1 MIISKIRLNLLYLFI
16 AFFIY
21 SCNFI
26 DKKPSSLDDFIP
38 QETSIIIRI
47 DNPNKFKSDILNN
60 SLASNIFNSE
70 HNYNFKKQ
78 IKIIENLSENNPIL
92 ICLSGDK
99 ENNSFTILTR
109 QNKTDLEISNDN
121 IYKKIIDSIYIIS
134 NSENQIE
141 KSVLNKSKLYEKYK
155 NLNSE
160 DASFSIFVRSPFSN
174 NFFESIFGEA
184 FSNINNDLFLKAN
197 LFNDKILI
205 NGMSVIT
212 DSITLSKNI
221 LKNTKPKENK
231 IIYAIPNNFKNFYS
245 IRFNDFQMFR
255 KSLVNIDKDSIN
267 IERKIL
273 DEIVEIGISEIE
285 ENKVVILRSNDIN
298 KTTIEVQKYKTY
310 NNYKGKEILE
320 IPETE
325 EINHLINPLE
335 TGIDLDK
342 LVIIDDYIFA
352 SNSLKSLKTVIENYF
367 LKNTYQYSENYK
379 KSKLFMSKESS
390 FDINSKNGSLIDFSK
405 LIGLKSSKN
414 KFNNVKFQIVNEN
427 EILHINGI
435 IDNYSNESLDKKISK
450 IFIAKIKGKIVMK
463 PHFVT
468 NHITKAKE
476 IVVQDNNNYL
486 YLISNQ
492 GKVIWKKKLT
502 GKILGEIKQVDIY
515 KNGRLQLIFVT
526 DKRLYVLDRNGKEV
540 KPFPKVFRDKITQ
553 PLSVFD
559 YGNNKNY
566 RFLITQNNDLLMYDN
581 KGKIVKGFKYD
592 KSYEIIYSPKH
603 YRIKNKDIIIVKTD
617 KGLKILNRK
626 GKIRIKIKD
635 NISFSNSDV
644 FRLNNYLIG
653 TSKKGNL
660 VQIDMNGSVSTRK
673 LNLSNN
679 HKINSK
685 YNLVLIIDGN
695 KLTNLN
701 KSIDLPFG
709 NYSEPKIFSYNKKKK
724 FSIFDNQSKKIYL
737 FDNKLNLVESFPIY
751 SISNIDLDNID
762 KDQNLEL
769 ILTEDE
775 NSIKLYEIN
784 N

>member
-1 MIISKIRLNLLYLFI
+1 MIISKIRLNPLYLFI

-38 QETSIIIRI
+38 QDASIIIRI

-60 SLASNIFNSE
+60 SLALNIFNNE

-78 IKIIENLSENNPIL
+78 RKIIENLSENNPIL

-134 NSENQIE
+134 NSANQIE

-174 NFFESIFGEA
+174 NFFKSIFGEA
-184 FSNINNDLFLKAN
+184 FSNVNNDLFLKAN

-245 IRFNDFQMFR
+245 IRFDDFQMLR
-255 KSLVNIDKDSIN
+255 KSLVNVDKDSIN

-298 KTTIEVQKYKTY
+298 KTTIEAQKYKTY

-325 EINHLINPLE
+325 EINNLINPLE

-390 FDINSKNGSLIDFSK
+390 FDINSKNGSLINFSK

-414 KFNNVKFQIVNEN
+414 EFNNVKFQIVNEN
-427 EILHINGI
+427 EILHINGV
-435 IDNYSNESLDKKISK
+435 IDNYSNESLDKEISK
-450 IFIAKIKGKIVMK
+450 IFITKIKGKIVMK

-492 GKVIWKKKLT
+492 GKVIWKKKLA

-540 KPFPKVFRDKITQ
+540 KPFPKVFRDKITK

-559 YGNNKNY
+559 YDNNKNY
-566 RFLITQNNDLLMYDN
+566 RFLITQNNDLLMYDS

-592 KSYEIIYSPKH
+592 KSHEIIYSPKH
-603 YRIKNKDIIIVKTD
+603 YRIKNKDIIIVKTE
-617 KGLKILNRK
+617 KGLKILNRR

-635 NISFSNSDV
+635 NINFSNSDV

-685 YNLVLIIDGN
+685 YNLVSIIDGN

-709 NYSEPKIFSYNKKKK
+709 NYSEPKIFSYNKRKK

-737 FDNKLNLVESFPIY
+737 FDDKLNLVESFPIY

>member
-1 MIISKIRLNLLYLFI
+1 MIISKIRLNPLYLFI

-38 QETSIIIRI
+38 QDASIIIRI

-60 SLASNIFNSE
+60 SLALNIFNNE

-78 IKIIENLSENNPIL
+78 RKIIENLSENNPIL

-134 NSENQIE
+134 NSANQIE

-174 NFFESIFGEA
+174 NFFKSIFGEA
-184 FSNINNDLFLKAN
+184 FSNVNNDLFLKAN

-245 IRFNDFQMFR
+245 IRFDDFQMLK

-298 KTTIEVQKYKTY
+298 KTTIEAQKYKTY

-325 EINHLINPLE
+325 EINNLINPLE

-390 FDINSKNGSLIDFSK
+390 FDINSKNGSLINFSK

-414 KFNNVKFQIVNEN
+414 EFNNVKFQIVNEN
-427 EILHINGI
+427 EILHINGV
-435 IDNYSNESLDKKISK
+435 IDNYSNESLDKEISK
-450 IFIAKIKGKIVMK
+450 IFITKIKGKIVMK

-492 GKVIWKKKLT
+492 GKVIWKKKLA

-540 KPFPKVFRDKITQ
+540 KPFPKVFRDKITK

-559 YGNNKNY
+559 YDNNKNY
-566 RFLITQNNDLLMYDN
+566 RFLITQNNDLLMYDS

-592 KSYEIIYSPKH
+592 KSHEIIYSPKH
-603 YRIKNKDIIIVKTD
+603 YRIKNKDIIIVKTE
-617 KGLKILNRK
+617 KGLKILNRR

-635 NISFSNSDV
+635 NINFSNSDV

-685 YNLVLIIDGN
+685 YNLVSIIDGN

-709 NYSEPKIFSYNKKKK
+709 NYSEPKIFSYNKRKK

-737 FDNKLNLVESFPIY
+737 FDDKLNLVESFPIY

>member
-1 MIISKIRLNLLYLFI
+1 VIISKIRLNPLYLFI

-38 QETSIIIRI
+38 QDASIIIRI

-60 SLASNIFNSE
+60 SLALNIFNNE

-78 IKIIENLSENNPIL
+78 RKIIENLSENNPIL

-134 NSENQIE
+134 NSANQIE

-174 NFFESIFGEA
+174 NFFKSIFGEA
-184 FSNINNDLFLKAN
+184 FSNVNNDLFLKAN

-245 IRFNDFQMFR
+245 IRFDDFQMLK

-298 KTTIEVQKYKTY
+298 KTTIEAQKYKTY

-325 EINHLINPLE
+325 EINNLINPLE

-390 FDINSKNGSLIDFSK
+390 FDINSKNGSLINFSK

-414 KFNNVKFQIVNEN
+414 EFNNVKFQIVNEN
-427 EILHINGI
+427 EILHINGV
-435 IDNYSNESLDKKISK
+435 IDNYSNESLDKEISK
-450 IFIAKIKGKIVMK
+450 IFITKIKGKIVMK

-492 GKVIWKKKLT
+492 GKVIWKKKLA

-540 KPFPKVFRDKITQ
+540 KPFPKVFRDKITK

-559 YGNNKNY
+559 YDNNKNY
-566 RFLITQNNDLLMYDN
+566 RFLITQNNDLLMYDS

-592 KSYEIIYSPKH
+592 KSHEIIYSPKH
-603 YRIKNKDIIIVKTD
+603 YRIKNKDIIIVKTE
-617 KGLKILNRK
+617 KGLKILNRR

-635 NISFSNSDV
+635 NINFSNSDV

-685 YNLVLIIDGN
+685 YNLVSIIDGN

-709 NYSEPKIFSYNKKKK
+709 NYSEPKIFSYNKRKK

-737 FDNKLNLVESFPIY
+737 FDDKLNLVESFPIY

>member
-1 MIISKIRLNLLYLFI
+1 MRLNPLYLLI
-16 AFFIY
+16 VFFIY

-26 DKKPSSLDDFIP
+26 DKNSSSLNNFIP
-38 QETSIIIRI
+38 KDASIIIRI
-47 DNPNKFKSDILNN
+47 HNPNKFKSDVLNN
-60 SLASNIFNSE
+60 SLALNVFNNE
-70 HNYNFKKQ
+70 DNYNFKKQ
-78 IKIIENLSENNPIL
+78 IKIIESLSENNPIL

-99 ENNSFTILTR
+99 KNNSFTIITR
-109 QNKTDLEISNDN
+109 QNKTDLEISNDT

-134 NSENQIE
+134 NSADKIE
-141 KSVLNKSKLYEKYK
+141 KSALNKSKLYEKYK
-155 NLNSE
+155 NLSSE
-160 DASFSIFVRSPFSN
+160 DASFSVFAQSPFSN
-174 NFFESIFGEA
+174 NFFESIFGVD

-205 NGMSVIT
+205 NGISVIN
-212 DSITLSKNI
+212 DSVALSKNI

-231 IIYAIPNNFKNFYS
+231 IISAIPDNFKNFYS
-245 IRFNDFQMFR
+245 MRFDDFQMLNR
-255 KSLVNIDKDSIN
+255 GHINIDKDSIN
-267 IERKIL
+267 IEEKIF
-273 DEIVEIGISEIE
+273 DEIVEIAVSEIE
-285 ENKVVILRSNDIN
+285 GNKVVILRSNDIK
-298 KTTIEVQKYKTY
+298 KTHIKTQKYKSY

-325 EINHLINPLE
+325 KMNSLTNPLLNK
-335 TGIDLDK
+335 INSDK
-342 LVIIDDYIFA
+342 LVIIDNFLFI
-352 SNSLKSLKTVIENYF
+352 SSSLKSLKTVIENYL

-379 KSKLFMSKESS
+379 KSKSLMSKESS
-390 FDINSKNGSLIDFSK
+390 FDINSKNGSLINFSK
-405 LIGLKSSKN
+405 LIGIKPVKN
-414 KFNNVKFQIVNEN
+414 KFNNVKFQIINEN

-435 IDNYSNESLDKKISK
+435 IDSYNNESINKKISK
-450 IFIAKIKGKIVMK
+450 IFSTKIKGKIVMN

-492 GKVIWKKKLT
+492 GKVIWKKKLA
-502 GKILGEIKQVDIY
+502 GKILGKIKQVDIY

-559 YGNNKNY
+559 YDNNKNY
-566 RFLITQNNDLLMYDN
+566 RFLVTQNNELLMYDS
-581 KGKIVKGFKYD
+581 KGKIVKGFKYE
-592 KSYEIIYSPKH
+592 KSRDIIYPPKH
-603 YRIKNKDIIIVKTD
+603 YRIKNKDIIAVKTE
-617 KGLKILNRK
+617 KGLKVLNRR

-635 NISFSNSDV
+635 NIKFSNNDV
-644 FRLNNYLIG
+644 FRLNNYLIC
-653 TSKKGNL
+653 TSEKGNL

-685 YNLVLIIDGN
+685 YNLVSIIDGN

-709 NYSEPKIFSYNKKKK
+709 NYSDPLIFSYNKRKK

-737 FDNKLNLVESFPIY
+737 FDDKLNLVESFPLY

-769 ILTEDE
+769 ILAEDE
-775 NSIKLYEIN
+775 SSIRLYEIN

>member
-1 MIISKIRLNLLYLFI
+1 MIISKIRLNPLYLFI

-60 SLASNIFNSE
+60 SLALNIFNNE

-134 NSENQIE
+134 NSANQIE

-184 FSNINNDLFLKAN
+184 FSNVNNDLFLKAN

-492 GKVIWKKKLT
+492 GKVIWKKKLA

-540 KPFPKVFRDKITQ
+540 KPFPKVFRDKITK

-559 YGNNKNY
+559 YDNNKNY
-566 RFLITQNNDLLMYDN
+566 RFLITQNNDLLMYDS

-603 YRIKNKDIIIVKTD
+603 YRIKNKDIIIVKTE
-617 KGLKILNRK
+617 KGLKILNRR

-635 NISFSNSDV
+635 NINFSNSDV

-685 YNLVLIIDGN
+685 YNLVSIIDGN

-709 NYSEPKIFSYNKKKK
+709 NYSKPKIFSYNKRKK

-737 FDNKLNLVESFPIY
+737 FDDKLNLVESFPIY

>member
-1 MIISKIRLNLLYLFI
+1 MRLNPLYLLI
-16 AFFIY
+16 VFFIH

-26 DKKPSSLDDFIP
+26 DKNPSTPDNFIP
-38 QETSIIIRI
+38 KDASIIIRI
-47 DNPNKFKSDILNN
+47 HNPNKFKSDVLNN
-60 SLASNIFNSE
+60 SLALNVFNNE
-70 HNYNFKKQ
+70 DNYNFKKQ
-78 IKIIENLSENNPIL
+78 IKIIESLSENNPIL

-99 ENNSFTILTR
+99 KNNSFTIITR
-109 QNKTDLEISNDN
+109 QNKTDLEISNDT

-134 NSENQIE
+134 NSADKIE
-141 KSVLNKSKLYEKYK
+141 KSALNKSKLYEKYK

-160 DASFSIFVRSPFSN
+160 DASFSVFAEGSFSN
-174 NFFESIFGEA
+174 NFFKSIFGED

-205 NGMSVIT
+205 NGISVIN
-212 DSITLSKNI
+212 DSATLSKNI
-221 LKNTKPKENK
+221 LKNSKPKENK
-231 IIYAIPNNFKNFYS
+231 IISAIPDNFENFYS
-245 IRFNDFQMFR
+245 MRFDDFQMFN
-255 KSLVNIDKDSIN
+255 SSHINIDKDSIN
-267 IERKIL
+267 NKEKIF
-273 DEIVEIGISEIE
+273 DEIVEIAVSEIE
-285 ENKVVILRSNDIN
+285 ENKVVILRSNNIK
-298 KTTIEVQKYKTY
+298 KTHLKTQKYKSY

-325 EINHLINPLE
+325 KMNSLTNPLLNEINS
-335 TGIDLDK
+335 DK
-342 LVIIDDYIFA
+342 LVIIDNFLFI
-352 SNSLKSLKTVIENYF
+352 SSSLKSLKTVIENYL

-379 KSKLFMSKESS
+379 KSKSLMSKESS
-390 FDINSKNGSLIDFSK
+390 FDINSKNGSLINFSK
-405 LIGLKSSKN
+405 LIGIKPVKN
-414 KFNNVKFQIVNEN
+414 KFNNVKFQIINEN

-435 IDNYSNESLDKKISK
+435 IDSYNNESINKKISK
-450 IFIAKIKGKIVMK
+450 IFSTKIKGKIVMN

-476 IVVQDNNNYL
+476 IVVQDNNDYL

-492 GKVIWKKKLT
+492 GKVLWKKKIV
-502 GKILGEIKQVDIY
+502 GKILGQIKQVDIY

-526 DKRLYVLDRNGKEV
+526 QKRLYVLDRNGKEV

-559 YGNNKNY
+559 YDNNKNY
-566 RFLITQNNDLLMYDN
+566 RFLVTQNNELLMYDS
-581 KGKIVKGFKYD
+581 KGKIVKGFKYE
-592 KSYEIIYSPKH
+592 KSSDIIYSPKH
-603 YRIKNKDIIIVKTD
+603 YRIKNKDIIVVKTG
-617 KGLKILNRK
+617 KGLKILNRR

-635 NISFSNSDV
+635 NIKFSNTDV
-644 FRLNNYLIG
+644 FRLNNYLIC
-653 TSKKGNL
+653 TSEKGNL

-685 YNLVLIIDGN
+685 YNLVSIIDGN

-709 NYSEPKIFSYNKKKK
+709 NYSDPLIFSYNKRKK

-737 FDNKLNLVESFPIY
+737 FDDKLNLFESFPLY
-751 SISNIDLDNID
+751 SISNIDLNNID

-769 ILTEDE
+769 ILAEDE
-775 NSIKLYEIN
+775 SSIRLYEIN

>member
-1 MIISKIRLNLLYLFI
+1 MRLNPLYLLI
-16 AFFIY
+16 VFFIY

-26 DKKPSSLDDFIP
+26 DKNSSSLNNFIP
-38 QETSIIIRI
+38 KDASIIIRI
-47 DNPNKFKSDILNN
+47 HNPNKFKSDVLNN
-60 SLASNIFNSE
+60 SLALNVFNNE
-70 HNYNFKKQ
+70 DNYNFKKQ
-78 IKIIENLSENNPIL
+78 IKIIESLSENNPIL

-99 ENNSFTILTR
+99 KNNSFTIITR
-109 QNKTDLEISNDN
+109 QNKTDLEISNDT

-134 NSENQIE
+134 NSADKIE
-141 KSVLNKSKLYEKYK
+141 KSALNKSKLYEKYK
-155 NLNSE
+155 NLSSE
-160 DASFSIFVRSPFSN
+160 DASFSVFAQSPFSN
-174 NFFESIFGEA
+174 NFFESIFGED
-184 FSNINNDLFLKAN
+184 FSTINNDLFLKAN

-205 NGMSVIT
+205 NGISVIN
-212 DSITLSKNI
+212 DSVTLSKNI

-231 IIYAIPNNFKNFYS
+231 IISAIPDNFKNFYS
-245 IRFNDFQMFR
+245 MRFDDFQLLNR
-255 KSLVNIDKDSIN
+255 GHINIDKDSIN
-267 IERKIL
+267 IEEKIF
-273 DEIVEIGISEIE
+273 DEIVEIAVSEIE
-285 ENKVVILRSNDIN
+285 GNKVVILRSNDIK
-298 KTTIEVQKYKTY
+298 KTHIKTQKYKSY

-325 EINHLINPLE
+325 KMNSLTNPLLNEINS
-335 TGIDLDK
+335 DK
-342 LVIIDDYIFA
+342 LVIIDSFLFI
-352 SNSLKSLKTVIENYF
+352 SSSLKSLKTVIENYL

-379 KSKLFMSKESS
+379 KSKSLMSKESS
-390 FDINSKNGSLIDFSK
+390 FDINSKNGSLINFSK
-405 LIGLKSSKN
+405 LIGIKPVKN
-414 KFNNVKFQIVNEN
+414 KFNNVKFQIINEN

-435 IDNYSNESLDKKISK
+435 IDSYNNESINKKISK
-450 IFIAKIKGKIVMK
+450 IFSTKIKGKIVMN

-468 NHITKAKE
+468 NHITRAKE

-492 GKVIWKKKLT
+492 GKVIWKKKLA
-502 GKILGEIKQVDIY
+502 GKILGKIKQVDIY
-515 KNGRLQLIFVT
+515 KNGRLQLVFVT

-559 YGNNKNY
+559 YDNNKNY
-566 RFLITQNNDLLMYDN
+566 RFLVTQNNELLMYDS
-581 KGKIVKGFKYD
+581 KGKIVKGFKYE
-592 KSYEIIYSPKH
+592 KSRDIIYPPKH
-603 YRIKNKDIIIVKTD
+603 YRIKNKDIITVKTD
-617 KGLKILNRK
+617 KGLKILNRR

-635 NISFSNSDV
+635 NIKFSNSDV
-644 FRLNNYLIG
+644 FRLNNYLIC
-653 TSKKGNL
+653 TSEKGNL

-685 YNLVLIIDGN
+685 YNLVSIIDGN

-709 NYSEPKIFSYNKKKK
+709 NYSDPLIFSYNKRKK

-737 FDNKLNLVESFPIY
+737 FDDKLNLVESFPLY

-769 ILTEDE
+769 ILAEDE
-775 NSIKLYEIN
+775 SSIRLYEIN

>member
-1 MIISKIRLNLLYLFI
+1 MRLNPLYLLI
-16 AFFIY
+16 VFFIY

-26 DKKPSSLDDFIP
+26 DKNSSSLNNFIP
-38 QETSIIIRI
+38 KDASIIIRI
-47 DNPNKFKSDILNN
+47 HNPNKFKSDVLNN
-60 SLASNIFNSE
+60 SLALNVFNNE
-70 HNYNFKKQ
+70 DNYNFKKQ
-78 IKIIENLSENNPIL
+78 IKIIESLSENNPIL

-99 ENNSFTILTR
+99 KNNSFTIITR
-109 QNKTDLEISNDN
+109 QNKTDLEISNDT

-134 NSENQIE
+134 NSADKIE
-141 KSVLNKSKLYEKYK
+141 KSALNKSRLYEKYK

-160 DASFSIFVRSPFSN
+160 DASFSVFAQSPFSN
-174 NFFESIFGEA
+174 NFFESIFGED
-184 FSNINNDLFLKAN
+184 FSTINNDLFLKAN

-205 NGMSVIT
+205 NGISVIN
-212 DSITLSKNI
+212 DSVTLSKNI
-221 LKNTKPKENK
+221 LKNTKSKENK
-231 IIYAIPNNFKNFYS
+231 IISAIPDNFKNFYS
-245 IRFNDFQMFR
+245 MRFDDFQMLNR
-255 KSLVNIDKDSIN
+255 GYININKDSIN
-267 IERKIL
+267 VKGKIF
-273 DEIVEIGISEIE
+273 DEIVEIAVSEIE
-285 ENKVVILRSNDIN
+285 ENKVVILRSNDIK
-298 KTTIEVQKYKTY
+298 KTHLKTQKYKSY

-325 EINHLINPLE
+325 KINSLTNPLLSEINP
-335 TGIDLDK
+335 DK
-342 LVIIDDYIFA
+342 LVIIDNFLFI
-352 SNSLKSLKTVIENYF
+352 SNSLKSLKTVIENYL

-379 KSKLFMSKESS
+379 KSKSLMSKESS
-390 FDINSKNGSLIDFSK
+390 FDINSKNGSLINFSK
-405 LIGLKSSKN
+405 LIGIKPVKN

-427 EILHINGI
+427 EILHINGV
-435 IDNYSNESLDKKISK
+435 IDNYNNESLNKKINK
-450 IFIAKIKGKIVMK
+450 IFSTKIKGKIVMN

-476 IVVQDNNNYL
+476 IVVQDNNNHL

-492 GKVIWKKKLT
+492 GKVIWKKKLA
-502 GKILGEIKQVDIY
+502 GKILGKIKQVDIY

-553 PLSVFD
+553 PLSVFNYD
-559 YGNNKNY
+559 NNKNY
-566 RFLITQNNDLLMYDN
+566 RFLVTQNNELLMYDS
-581 KGKIVKGFKYD
+581 KGKIVKGFKYE
-592 KSYEIIYSPKH
+592 KSSDIIYSPKH
-603 YRIKNKDIIIVKTD
+603 YRIKNKDIITVKTE
-617 KGLKILNRK
+617 KGLKILNRR

-635 NISFSNSDV
+635 NIKFSNTDV
-644 FRLNNYLIG
+644 FRLNNYLIC
-653 TSKKGNL
+653 TSEKGNL

-685 YNLVLIIDGN
+685 YNLVSIIDGN

-709 NYSEPKIFSYNKKKK
+709 NYSDPLIFSYNKRKK

-737 FDNKLNLVESFPIY
+737 FDDKLNLVESFPLY

-769 ILTEDE
+769 ILAEDE
-775 NSIKLYEIN
+775 SSIRLYEIHN
-784 N
+784 

>member
-1 MIISKIRLNLLYLFI
+1 MRLNPLYLLI
-16 AFFIY
+16 VFFIY

-26 DKKPSSLDDFIP
+26 DKTSSSLNNFIP
-38 QETSIIIRI
+38 KDASIIIRI
-47 DNPNKFKSDILNN
+47 HNPNKFKSDVLNN
-60 SLASNIFNSE
+60 SLALNVFNNE
-70 HNYNFKKQ
+70 DNYNFKKQ
-78 IKIIENLSENNPIL
+78 IKIIESLSENNPIL

-99 ENNSFTILTR
+99 KNNSFTIITR
-109 QNKTDLEISNDN
+109 QNKTDLEISNDT

-134 NSENQIE
+134 NSADKIE
-141 KSVLNKSKLYEKYK
+141 KSALNKSKLYEKYK
-155 NLNSE
+155 NLSSE
-160 DASFSIFVRSPFSN
+160 DASFSVFAQSPFSN
-174 NFFESIFGEA
+174 NFFESIFGED

-205 NGMSVIT
+205 NGISVIN
-212 DSITLSKNI
+212 DSVTLSKNI

-231 IIYAIPNNFKNFYS
+231 IISAIPDNFKNFYS
-245 IRFNDFQMFR
+245 MRFDDFQLLNR
-255 KSLVNIDKDSIN
+255 GHINIDKDSIN
-267 IERKIL
+267 IEEKIF
-273 DEIVEIGISEIE
+273 DEIVEIAVSEIE
-285 ENKVVILRSNDIN
+285 GNKVVILRSNDIK
-298 KTTIEVQKYKTY
+298 KTHIKTQKYKSY

-325 EINHLINPLE
+325 KMNSLTNPLLNE
-335 TGIDLDK
+335 VNSDK
-342 LVIIDDYIFA
+342 LVIIDSFLFI
-352 SNSLKSLKTVIENYF
+352 SSSLKSLKTVIENYL

-379 KSKLFMSKESS
+379 KSKSLMSKESS
-390 FDINSKNGSLIDFSK
+390 FDINSKNGSLINFSK
-405 LIGLKSSKN
+405 LIGIKPVKN
-414 KFNNVKFQIVNEN
+414 KFNNVKFQIINEN

-435 IDNYSNESLDKKISK
+435 IDSYNNESINKKISK
-450 IFIAKIKGKIVMK
+450 IFSTKIKGKIVMN

-476 IVVQDNNNYL
+476 IVVQDSNNYL

-492 GKVIWKKKLT
+492 GKVIWKKKLA
-502 GKILGEIKQVDIY
+502 GKILGKIKQVDIY

-526 DKRLYVLDRNGKEV
+526 EKRLYVLDRNGKEV

-559 YGNNKNY
+559 YDNNKNY
-566 RFLITQNNDLLMYDN
+566 RFLVTQNNELLMYDS
-581 KGKIVKGFKYD
+581 KGKIVKGFKYE
-592 KSYEIIYSPKH
+592 KSRDIIYPPKH
-603 YRIKNKDIIIVKTD
+603 YRIKNKDIITVKTD
-617 KGLKILNRK
+617 KGLKILNRR

-635 NISFSNSDV
+635 NIKFSNSDV
-644 FRLNNYLIG
+644 FRLNNYLIC
-653 TSKKGNL
+653 TSEKGNL
-660 VQIDMNGSVSTRK
+660 VQIDMNGSVSIRK

-685 YNLVLIIDGN
+685 YNLVSIIDGN

-709 NYSEPKIFSYNKKKK
+709 NYSDPLIFSYNKRKK

-737 FDNKLNLVESFPIY
+737 FDDKLNLVESFPLY

-769 ILTEDE
+769 ILAEDE
-775 NSIKLYEIN
+775 SSIRLYEIN

>member
-1 MIISKIRLNLLYLFI
+1 MRLNPLYLLI
-16 AFFIY
+16 VFFIY

-26 DKKPSSLDDFIP
+26 DKNSSSLNNFIP
-38 QETSIIIRI
+38 KDASIIIRI
-47 DNPNKFKSDILNN
+47 HNPNKFKSDVLNN
-60 SLASNIFNSE
+60 SLALNVFNNE
-70 HNYNFKKQ
+70 DNYNFKKQ
-78 IKIIENLSENNPIL
+78 IKIIESLSENNPIL

-99 ENNSFTILTR
+99 KNNSFTIITR
-109 QNKTDLEISNDN
+109 QNKTDLEISNDT

-134 NSENQIE
+134 NSADKIE
-141 KSVLNKSKLYEKYK
+141 KSALNKSKLYEKYK
-155 NLNSE
+155 NLSSE
-160 DASFSIFVRSPFSN
+160 DASFSVFAQSPFSN
-174 NFFESIFGEA
+174 NFFESIFGED

-205 NGMSVIT
+205 NGISVIN
-212 DSITLSKNI
+212 DSVTLSKNI

-231 IIYAIPNNFKNFYS
+231 IISAIPDNFKNFYS
-245 IRFNDFQMFR
+245 MRFDDFQMLNR
-255 KSLVNIDKDSIN
+255 GHINIDKDSIN
-267 IERKIL
+267 IEEKIF
-273 DEIVEIGISEIE
+273 DEIVEIAVSEIE
-285 ENKVVILRSNDIN
+285 GNKVVILRSNDIK
-298 KTTIEVQKYKTY
+298 KTHIKTQKYKSY

-325 EINHLINPLE
+325 KMNSLTNPLLNK
-335 TGIDLDK
+335 INSDK
-342 LVIIDDYIFA
+342 LVIIDNFLFI
-352 SNSLKSLKTVIENYF
+352 SSSLKSLKTVIENYL

-379 KSKLFMSKESS
+379 KSKSLMSKESS
-390 FDINSKNGSLIDFSK
+390 FDINSKNGSLINFSK
-405 LIGLKSSKN
+405 LIGIKPVKN
-414 KFNNVKFQIVNEN
+414 KFNNVKFQIINEN

-435 IDNYSNESLDKKISK
+435 IDSYNNESINKKISK
-450 IFIAKIKGKIVMK
+450 IFSTKIKGKIVMN

-492 GKVIWKKKLT
+492 GKVIWKKKLA
-502 GKILGEIKQVDIY
+502 GKILGKIKQVDIY

-559 YGNNKNY
+559 YDNNKNY
-566 RFLITQNNDLLMYDN
+566 RFLVTQNNELLMYDS
-581 KGKIVKGFKYD
+581 KGKIVKGFKYE
-592 KSYEIIYSPKH
+592 KSRDIIYPPKH
-603 YRIKNKDIIIVKTD
+603 YRIKNKDIIAVKTE
-617 KGLKILNRK
+617 KGLKVLNRR

-635 NISFSNSDV
+635 NIKFSNNDV
-644 FRLNNYLIG
+644 FRLNNYLIC
-653 TSKKGNL
+653 TSEKGNL

-685 YNLVLIIDGN
+685 YNLVSIIDGN

-709 NYSEPKIFSYNKKKK
+709 NYSDPLIFSYNKRKK

-737 FDNKLNLVESFPIY
+737 FDDKLNLVESFPLY

-769 ILTEDE
+769 ILAEDE
-775 NSIKLYEIN
+775 SSIRLYEIHN
-784 N
+784 

>member
-1 MIISKIRLNLLYLFI
+1 MRLNPLYLLI
-16 AFFIY
+16 VFFIY

-26 DKKPSSLDDFIP
+26 DKNSSSLNNFIP
-38 QETSIIIRI
+38 KDASIIIRI
-47 DNPNKFKSDILNN
+47 HNPNKFKSDVLNN
-60 SLASNIFNSE
+60 SLALNVFNNE
-70 HNYNFKKQ
+70 DNYNFKKQ
-78 IKIIENLSENNPIL
+78 IKIIESLSENNPIL

-99 ENNSFTILTR
+99 KNNSFTIITR
-109 QNKTDLEISNDN
+109 QNKTDLEISNDT

-134 NSENQIE
+134 NSADKIE
-141 KSVLNKSKLYEKYK
+141 KSALNKSRLYEKYK

-174 NFFESIFGEA
+174 NFFKSIFGEA
-184 FSNINNDLFLKAN
+184 FSNVNNDLFLKAN

-212 DSITLSKNI
+212 DSTTLSKNI

-245 IRFNDFQMFR
+245 IRFDDFQMLK

-298 KTTIEVQKYKTY
+298 KTTIEAQKYKTY

-325 EINHLINPLE
+325 EINNLINPLE

-390 FDINSKNGSLIDFSK
+390 FDINSKNGSLINFSK

-414 KFNNVKFQIVNEN
+414 EFNNVKFQIVNEN
-427 EILHINGI
+427 EILHINGV
-435 IDNYSNESLDKKISK
+435 IDNYSNESLDKEISK
-450 IFIAKIKGKIVMK
+450 IFITKIKGKIVMK

-492 GKVIWKKKLT
+492 GKVIWKKKLA

-540 KPFPKVFRDKITQ
+540 KPFPKVFRDKITK

-559 YGNNKNY
+559 YDNNKNY
-566 RFLITQNNDLLMYDN
+566 RFLITQNNDLLMYDS

-592 KSYEIIYSPKH
+592 KSHEIIYSPKH
-603 YRIKNKDIIIVKTD
+603 YRIKNKDIIIVKTE
-617 KGLKILNRK
+617 KGLKILNRR

-635 NISFSNSDV
+635 NINFSNSDV

-685 YNLVLIIDGN
+685 YNLVSIIDGN
-695 KLTNLN
+695 KLTTLN

-709 NYSEPKIFSYNKKKK
+709 NYSEPKIFSYNKRKK

-737 FDNKLNLVESFPIY
+737 FDDKLNLVESFPIY

>member
-1 MIISKIRLNLLYLFI
+1 MRLNPLYLLI
-16 AFFIY
+16 VFFIY

-26 DKKPSSLDDFIP
+26 DKNSSSLNNFIP
-38 QETSIIIRI
+38 KDASIIIRI
-47 DNPNKFKSDILNN
+47 HNPNKFKSDVLNN
-60 SLASNIFNSE
+60 SLALNVFNNE
-70 HNYNFKKQ
+70 DNYNFKKQ
-78 IKIIENLSENNPIL
+78 IKIIESLSENNPIL

-99 ENNSFTILTR
+99 KNNSFTIITR
-109 QNKTDLEISNDN
+109 QNKTDLEISNDT

-134 NSENQIE
+134 NSADKIE
-141 KSVLNKSKLYEKYK
+141 KSALNKSKLYEKYK
-155 NLNSE
+155 NLSSE
-160 DASFSIFVRSPFSN
+160 DASFSVFAQSPFSN
-174 NFFESIFGEA
+174 NFFESIFGVD

-205 NGMSVIT
+205 NGISVIN
-212 DSITLSKNI
+212 DSVALSKNI

-231 IIYAIPNNFKNFYS
+231 IISAIPDNFKNFYS
-245 IRFNDFQMFR
+245 MRFDDFQMLNR
-255 KSLVNIDKDSIN
+255 GHINIDKDSIN
-267 IERKIL
+267 IEEKIF
-273 DEIVEIGISEIE
+273 DEIVEIAVSEIE
-285 ENKVVILRSNDIN
+285 GNKVVILRSNDIK
-298 KTTIEVQKYKTY
+298 KTHIKTQKYKSY

-325 EINHLINPLE
+325 KMNSLTNPLLNK
-335 TGIDLDK
+335 INSDK
-342 LVIIDDYIFA
+342 LVIIDNFLFI
-352 SNSLKSLKTVIENYF
+352 SSSLKSLKTVIENYL

-379 KSKLFMSKESS
+379 KSKSLMSKESS
-390 FDINSKNGSLIDFSK
+390 FDINSKNGSLINFSK
-405 LIGLKSSKN
+405 LIGIKPVKN
-414 KFNNVKFQIVNEN
+414 KFNNVKFQIINEN

-435 IDNYSNESLDKKISK
+435 IDSYNNESINKKISK
-450 IFIAKIKGKIVMK
+450 IFSTKIKGKIVMN

-492 GKVIWKKKLT
+492 GKVIWKKKLA
-502 GKILGEIKQVDIY
+502 GKILGKIKQVDIY

-559 YGNNKNY
+559 YDNNKNY
-566 RFLITQNNDLLMYDN
+566 RFLVTQNNELLMYDS
-581 KGKIVKGFKYD
+581 KGKIVKGFKYE
-592 KSYEIIYSPKH
+592 KSRDIIYPPKH
-603 YRIKNKDIIIVKTD
+603 YRIKNKDIIAVKTE
-617 KGLKILNRK
+617 KVLKVLNRR

-635 NISFSNSDV
+635 NIKFSNNDV
-644 FRLNNYLIG
+644 FRLNNYLIC
-653 TSKKGNL
+653 TSEKGNL

-685 YNLVLIIDGN
+685 YNLVSIIDGN

-709 NYSEPKIFSYNKKKK
+709 NYSDPLIFSYNKRKK

-737 FDNKLNLVESFPIY
+737 FDDKLNLVESFPLY

-769 ILTEDE
+769 ILAEDE
-775 NSIKLYEIN
+775 SSIRLYEIN

>member
-1 MIISKIRLNLLYLFI
+1 MRLNPLYLLI
-16 AFFIY
+16 VFFIY

-26 DKKPSSLDDFIP
+26 DKNPSSLDSFIP
-38 QETSIIIRI
+38 KDASIIIRI
-47 DNPNKFKSDILNN
+47 HNPNKFKSDVLNN
-60 SLASNIFNSE
+60 SLALNVFNNE
-70 HNYNFKKQ
+70 DNYNFKKQ
-78 IKIIENLSENNPIL
+78 IKIIESLSENNPIL

-99 ENNSFTILTR
+99 KNNSFTIITR
-109 QNKTDLEISNDN
+109 QNKTDLEISNDT

-134 NSENQIE
+134 NSADKIE
-141 KSVLNKSKLYEKYK
+141 KSALNKSKLYEKYK
-155 NLNSE
+155 NLSSE
-160 DASFSIFVRSPFSN
+160 DASFSVFAEGSFSN
-174 NFFESIFGEA
+174 NFFKSIFGED

-205 NGMSVIT
+205 NGISVIN
-212 DSITLSKNI
+212 DSATLSKNI
-221 LKNTKPKENK
+221 LKNSKPKENK
-231 IIYAIPNNFKNFYS
+231 IISAIPDNFENFYS
-245 IRFNDFQMFR
+245 MRFDDFQMFN
-255 KSLVNIDKDSIN
+255 SSHINIDKDSIN
-267 IERKIL
+267 NKEKIF
-273 DEIVEIGISEIE
+273 DEIVEIAVSEIE
-285 ENKVVILRSNDIN
+285 ENKVVILRSNDIK
-298 KTTIEVQKYKTY
+298 KTHLKTQKYNSY

-325 EINHLINPLE
+325 KINSLTNPLLSE
-335 TGIDLDK
+335 IDLNK
-342 LVIIDDYIFA
+342 LVIIDNFLFI
-352 SNSLKSLKTVIENYF
+352 SNSLKSLKIVIENYL

-379 KSKLFMSKESS
+379 KSKSLMSKESS
-390 FDINSKNGSLIDFSK
+390 YEINSKNGSLINFPK
-405 LIGLKSSKN
+405 LIGVKSPKN

-427 EILHINGI
+427 EILHINGV
-435 IDNYSNESLDKKISK
+435 IDNYNNKSVYKKISE
-450 IFIAKIKGKIVMK
+450 IFTTKIKGKIVMN

-476 IVVQDNNNYL
+476 IVVQDNNDYL

-492 GKVIWKKKLT
+492 GKVLWKKKIV
-502 GKILGEIKQVDIY
+502 GKILGQIKQVDIY

-526 DKRLYVLDRNGKEV
+526 QKRLYMLDRNGKEV

-559 YGNNKNY
+559 YDNNKNY
-566 RFLITQNNDLLMYDN
+566 RFLVTQNNELLMYDS
-581 KGKIVKGFKYD
+581 KGKIVKGFKYE
-592 KSYEIIYSPKH
+592 KSSDIIYSPKH
-603 YRIKNKDIIIVKTD
+603 YRIKNKDIIVVKTG
-617 KGLKILNRK
+617 KGLKILNRR

-635 NISFSNSDV
+635 NIKFSNTDV
-644 FRLNNYLIG
+644 FRLNNYLIC
-653 TSKKGNL
+653 TSEKGNL

-685 YNLVLIIDGN
+685 YNLVSIMDGN

-709 NYSEPKIFSYNKKKK
+709 NYSDPLIFSYNKRKK

-737 FDNKLNLVESFPIY
+737 FDDKLNLFESFPLY

-775 NSIKLYEIN
+775 SSIRLYEIN

>member
-1 MIISKIRLNLLYLFI
+1 MRLNPLYLLI
-16 AFFIY
+16 VFFIY

-26 DKKPSSLDDFIP
+26 DKNSSSLNNFIP
-38 QETSIIIRI
+38 KDASIIIRI
-47 DNPNKFKSDILNN
+47 HNPNKFKSDVLNN
-60 SLASNIFNSE
+60 SLALNVFNNE
-70 HNYNFKKQ
+70 DNYNFKKQ
-78 IKIIENLSENNPIL
+78 IKIIESLSENNPIL

-99 ENNSFTILTR
+99 KNNSFTIITR
-109 QNKTDLEISNDN
+109 QNKTDLEISNDT

-134 NSENQIE
+134 NSADKIE
-141 KSVLNKSKLYEKYK
+141 KSALNKSKLYEKYK
-155 NLNSE
+155 NLSSE
-160 DASFSIFVRSPFSN
+160 DASFSVFAQSPFSN
-174 NFFESIFGEA
+174 NFFESIFGED

-205 NGMSVIT
+205 NGISVIN
-212 DSITLSKNI
+212 DSATLSKNI

-231 IIYAIPNNFKNFYS
+231 IISAIPDNFKNFYS
-245 IRFNDFQMFR
+245 MRFDDFQMLNR
-255 KSLVNIDKDSIN
+255 GHINIDKDSIN
-267 IERKIL
+267 IEEKIF
-273 DEIVEIGISEIE
+273 DEIVEIAVSEIE
-285 ENKVVILRSNDIN
+285 GNKVVILRSNDIK
-298 KTTIEVQKYKTY
+298 KTHIKTQKYKSY

-325 EINHLINPLE
+325 KMNSLTNPLLNK
-335 TGIDLDK
+335 INSDK
-342 LVIIDDYIFA
+342 LVIIDNFLFI
-352 SNSLKSLKTVIENYF
+352 SSSLKSLKTVIENYL

-379 KSKLFMSKESS
+379 KSKSLMSKESS
-390 FDINSKNGSLIDFSK
+390 FDINSKNGSLINFSK
-405 LIGLKSSKN
+405 LIGIKPVKN
-414 KFNNVKFQIVNEN
+414 KFNNVKFQIINEN

-435 IDNYSNESLDKKISK
+435 IDSYNNESINKKISK
-450 IFIAKIKGKIVMK
+450 IFSTKIKGKIVMN

-492 GKVIWKKKLT
+492 GKVIWKKKLA
-502 GKILGEIKQVDIY
+502 GKILGKIKQVDIY

-559 YGNNKNY
+559 YDNNKNY
-566 RFLITQNNDLLMYDN
+566 RFLVTQNNELLMYDS
-581 KGKIVKGFKYD
+581 KGKIVKGFKYE
-592 KSYEIIYSPKH
+592 KSSDIIYPPKH
-603 YRIKNKDIIIVKTD
+603 YRIKNKDIIAVKTE
-617 KGLKILNRK
+617 KGLKVLNRR

-635 NISFSNSDV
+635 NIKFSNNDV
-644 FRLNNYLIG
+644 FRLNNYLIC
-653 TSKKGNL
+653 TSEKGNL

-685 YNLVLIIDGN
+685 YNLVSIIDGN

-709 NYSEPKIFSYNKKKK
+709 NYSDPLIFSYNKRKK

-737 FDNKLNLVESFPIY
+737 FDDKLNLVESFPLY

-769 ILTEDE
+769 ILAEDE
-775 NSIKLYEIN
+775 SSIRLYEIN

>member
-1 MIISKIRLNLLYLFI
+1 MRLNPLYLLI
-16 AFFIY
+16 VFFIY

-26 DKKPSSLDDFIP
+26 DKNSSSLNNFIP
-38 QETSIIIRI
+38 KDASIIIRI
-47 DNPNKFKSDILNN
+47 HNPNKFKSDVLNN
-60 SLASNIFNSE
+60 SLALNVFNNE
-70 HNYNFKKQ
+70 DNYNFKKQ
-78 IKIIENLSENNPIL
+78 IKIIESLSENNPIL

-99 ENNSFTILTR
+99 KNNSFTIITR
-109 QNKTDLEISNDN
+109 QNKTDLEISNDT

-134 NSENQIE
+134 NSADKIE
-141 KSVLNKSKLYEKYK
+141 KSALNKSKLYEKYK
-155 NLNSE
+155 NLSSE
-160 DASFSIFVRSPFSN
+160 DASFSVFAQSPFSN
-174 NFFESIFGEA
+174 NFFESIFGED

-205 NGMSVIT
+205 NGISVIN
-212 DSITLSKNI
+212 DSVTLSKNI

-231 IIYAIPNNFKNFYS
+231 IISAIPDNFKNFYS
-245 IRFNDFQMFR
+245 MRFDDFQMLNR
-255 KSLVNIDKDSIN
+255 GHINIDKDSIN
-267 IERKIL
+267 IEEKIF
-273 DEIVEIGISEIE
+273 DEIVEIAVSEIE
-285 ENKVVILRSNDIN
+285 GNKVVILRSNDIK
-298 KTTIEVQKYKTY
+298 KTHIKTQKYKSY

-325 EINHLINPLE
+325 KMNSLTNPLLNK
-335 TGIDLDK
+335 INSDK
-342 LVIIDDYIFA
+342 LVIIDNFLFI
-352 SNSLKSLKTVIENYF
+352 SSSLKSLKTVIENYL

-379 KSKLFMSKESS
+379 KSKSLMSKESS
-390 FDINSKNGSLIDFSK
+390 FDINSKNGSLINFSK
-405 LIGLKSSKN
+405 LIGIKPVKN
-414 KFNNVKFQIVNEN
+414 KFNNVKFQIINEN

-435 IDNYSNESLDKKISK
+435 IDSYNNESINKKISK
-450 IFIAKIKGKIVMK
+450 IFSTKIKGKIVMN

-492 GKVIWKKKLT
+492 GKVIWKKKLA
-502 GKILGEIKQVDIY
+502 GKILGKIKQVDIY

-559 YGNNKNY
+559 YDNNKNY
-566 RFLITQNNDLLMYDN
+566 RFLVTQNNELLMYDS
-581 KGKIVKGFKYD
+581 KGKIVKGFKYE
-592 KSYEIIYSPKH
+592 KSRDIIYPPKH
-603 YRIKNKDIIIVKTD
+603 YRIKNKDIIAVKTE
-617 KGLKILNRK
+617 KVLKVLNRR

-635 NISFSNSDV
+635 NIKFSNNDV
-644 FRLNNYLIG
+644 FRLNNYLIC
-653 TSKKGNL
+653 TSEKGNL

-685 YNLVLIIDGN
+685 YNLVSIIDGN

-709 NYSEPKIFSYNKKKK
+709 NYSDPLIFSYNKRKK

-737 FDNKLNLVESFPIY
+737 FDDKLNLVESFPLY

-769 ILTEDE
+769 ILAEDE
-775 NSIKLYEIN
+775 SSIRLYEIN

>member
-1 MIISKIRLNLLYLFI
+1 MRLNPLYLLI
-16 AFFIY
+16 VFFIY
-21 SCNFI
+21 SCNFK
-26 DKKPSSLDDFIP
+26 DKNPSSLDSFIP
-38 QETSIIIRI
+38 KDASIIIRI
-47 DNPNKFKSDILNN
+47 HNPNKFKSDVLNN
-60 SLASNIFNSE
+60 SLALNVFNNE
-70 HNYNFKKQ
+70 NNYNFKKQ
-78 IKIIENLSENNPIL
+78 IKIIESLSENNPIL

-99 ENNSFTILTR
+99 KNNSFTIITR
-109 QNKTDLEISNDN
+109 QNKTDLEISNDT

-134 NSENQIE
+134 NSVEKIE
-141 KSVLNKSKLYEKYK
+141 RSAFNKSRLYEKYK
-155 NLNSE
+155 NLSSE
-160 DASFSIFVRSPFSN
+160 DASFSVFAEGSFSN
-174 NFFESIFGEA
+174 NFFKSIFGED

-205 NGMSVIT
+205 NGISVIN
-212 DSITLSKNI
+212 DSVTLSKNI

-231 IIYAIPNNFKNFYS
+231 IISAIPDNFENFYS
-245 IRFNDFQMFR
+245 MRFDDFQMFN
-255 KSLVNIDKDSIN
+255 SSHINIDKDSIN
-267 IERKIL
+267 NKEKIF
-273 DEIVEIGISEIE
+273 DEIVEIAVSEIE
-285 ENKVVILRSNDIN
+285 ENKVVILRSNNIK
-298 KTTIEVQKYKTY
+298 KTHLKTQKYKSY

-325 EINHLINPLE
+325 KINSLTNPLLSE
-335 TGIDLDK
+335 IDLNK
-342 LVIIDDYIFA
+342 LVIIDNFLFI
-352 SNSLKSLKTVIENYF
+352 SNSLKSLKIVIENYL

-379 KSKLFMSKESS
+379 KSKSLMSKESS
-390 FDINSKNGSLIDFSK
+390 YEINSKNGSLINFPK
-405 LIGLKSSKN
+405 LIGVKSPKN

-427 EILHINGI
+427 EILHINGV
-435 IDNYSNESLDKKISK
+435 IDNYNNKSVYKKISE
-450 IFIAKIKGKIVMK
+450 IFTTKIKGKIVMN

-492 GKVIWKKKLT
+492 GKVLWKKKIV
-502 GKILGEIKQVDIY
+502 GKILGQIKQVDIY

-526 DKRLYVLDRNGKEV
+526 QKRLYMLDRNGKEV

-559 YGNNKNY
+559 YDNNKNY
-566 RFLITQNNDLLMYDN
+566 RFLVTQNNELLMYDS
-581 KGKIVKGFKYD
+581 KGKIVKGFKYE
-592 KSYEIIYSPKH
+592 KSSDIIYSPKH
-603 YRIKNKDIIIVKTD
+603 YRIKNKDIIVVKTG
-617 KGLKILNRK
+617 KGLKILNRR

-635 NISFSNSDV
+635 NIKFSNTDV
-644 FRLNNYLIG
+644 FRLNNYLIC
-653 TSKKGNL
+653 TSEKGNL
-660 VQIDMNGSVSTRK
+660 VQIDMNGSISTRK

-685 YNLVLIIDGN
+685 YNLVSIMDGN

-709 NYSEPKIFSYNKKKK
+709 NYSDPLIFSYNKRKK

-737 FDNKLNLVESFPIY
+737 FDDKLNLFESFPLY

-775 NSIKLYEIN
+775 SSIRLYEIN

>member
-1 MIISKIRLNLLYLFI
+1 MIISKIRLNPLYLFI

-38 QETSIIIRI
+38 QDASIIIRI

-60 SLASNIFNSE
+60 SLALNIFNNE

-78 IKIIENLSENNPIL
+78 RKIIENLSENNPIL

-134 NSENQIE
+134 NSANQIE

-174 NFFESIFGEA
+174 NFFKSIFGEA
-184 FSNINNDLFLKAN
+184 FSNVNNDLFLKAN

-245 IRFNDFQMFR
+245 IRFDDFQMLR
-255 KSLVNIDKDSIN
+255 KSLVNVDKDSIN

-298 KTTIEVQKYKTY
+298 KTTIEAQKYKTY

-325 EINHLINPLE
+325 EINNLINPLE

-390 FDINSKNGSLIDFSK
+390 FDINSKNGSLINFPK

-414 KFNNVKFQIVNEN
+414 EFNNVKFQIVNEN
-427 EILHINGI
+427 EILHINGV
-435 IDNYSNESLDKKISK
+435 IDNYSNESLDKEISK
-450 IFIAKIKGKIVMK
+450 IFITKIKGKIVMK

-492 GKVIWKKKLT
+492 GKVIWKKKLA

-540 KPFPKVFRDKITQ
+540 KPFPKVFRDKITK

-559 YGNNKNY
+559 YDNNKNY
-566 RFLITQNNDLLMYDN
+566 RFLITQNNDLLMYDS

-592 KSYEIIYSPKH
+592 KSHEIIYSPKH
-603 YRIKNKDIIIVKTD
+603 YRIKNKDIIIVKTE
-617 KGLKILNRK
+617 KGLKILNRR

-635 NISFSNSDV
+635 NINFSNSDV

-685 YNLVLIIDGN
+685 YNLVSIIDGN

-709 NYSEPKIFSYNKKKK
+709 NYSEPKIFSYNKRKK

-737 FDNKLNLVESFPIY
+737 FDDKLNLVESFPIY

>member
-1 MIISKIRLNLLYLFI
+1 MRLNPLYLLI
-16 AFFIY
+16 VFFIY

-26 DKKPSSLDDFIP
+26 DKNSSSLNNFIP
-38 QETSIIIRI
+38 KDASIIIRI
-47 DNPNKFKSDILNN
+47 HNPNKFKSDVLNN
-60 SLASNIFNSE
+60 SLALNVFNNE
-70 HNYNFKKQ
+70 DNYNFKKQ
-78 IKIIENLSENNPIL
+78 IKIIESLSENNPIL

-99 ENNSFTILTR
+99 KNNSFTIITR
-109 QNKTDLEISNDN
+109 QNKTDLEISNDT

-134 NSENQIE
+134 NSADKIE
-141 KSVLNKSKLYEKYK
+141 KSALNKSKLYEKYK
-155 NLNSE
+155 NLSSE
-160 DASFSIFVRSPFSN
+160 DASFSVFAQSPFSN
-174 NFFESIFGEA
+174 NFFESIFGED

-205 NGMSVIT
+205 NGISVIN
-212 DSITLSKNI
+212 DSATLSKNI

-231 IIYAIPNNFKNFYS
+231 IISAIPDNFKNFYS
-245 IRFNDFQMFR
+245 MRFDDFQMLNR
-255 KSLVNIDKDSIN
+255 GHINIDKDSIN
-267 IERKIL
+267 IEEKIF
-273 DEIVEIGISEIE
+273 DEIVEIAVSEIE
-285 ENKVVILRSNDIN
+285 GNKVVILRSNDIK
-298 KTTIEVQKYKTY
+298 KTHIKTQKYKSY

-325 EINHLINPLE
+325 KMNSLTNPLLNK
-335 TGIDLDK
+335 INSDK
-342 LVIIDDYIFA
+342 LVIIDNFLFI
-352 SNSLKSLKTVIENYF
+352 SSSLKSLKTVIENYL

-379 KSKLFMSKESS
+379 KSKSLMSKESS
-390 FDINSKNGSLIDFSK
+390 FDINSKNGSLINFSK
-405 LIGLKSSKN
+405 LIGIKPVKN
-414 KFNNVKFQIVNEN
+414 KFNNVKFQIINEN

-435 IDNYSNESLDKKISK
+435 IDSYNNESINKKISK
-450 IFIAKIKGKIVMK
+450 IFSTKIKGKIVMN

-492 GKVIWKKKLT
+492 GKVIWKKKLA
-502 GKILGEIKQVDIY
+502 GKILGKIKQVDIY

-559 YGNNKNY
+559 YDNNKNY
-566 RFLITQNNDLLMYDN
+566 RFLVTQNNELLMYDS
-581 KGKIVKGFKYD
+581 KGKIVKGFKYE
-592 KSYEIIYSPKH
+592 KSSDIIYPPKH
-603 YRIKNKDIIIVKTD
+603 YRIKNKDIIAVKTE
-617 KGLKILNRK
+617 KGLKVLNRR

-635 NISFSNSDV
+635 NIKFSNNDV
-644 FRLNNYLIG
+644 FRLNNYLIC
-653 TSKKGNL
+653 TSEKGNL

-685 YNLVLIIDGN
+685 YNLVSIIDGN

-709 NYSEPKIFSYNKKKK
+709 NYSDPLIFSYNKRKK

-737 FDNKLNLVESFPIY
+737 FDDKLNLVESFPLY

-769 ILTEDE
+769 ILAEDE
-775 NSIKLYEIN
+775 SSIRLYEIHN
-784 N
+784 

>member
-1 MIISKIRLNLLYLFI
+1 MIISKIRLNPLYLFI

-492 GKVIWKKKLT
+492 GKVIWKKKLA

>member
-1 MIISKIRLNLLYLFI
+1 MRLNPLYLLI
-16 AFFIY
+16 VFFIY

-26 DKKPSSLDDFIP
+26 DKNSSSLNNFIP
-38 QETSIIIRI
+38 KDASIIIRI
-47 DNPNKFKSDILNN
+47 HNPNKFKSDVLNN
-60 SLASNIFNSE
+60 SLALNVFNNE
-70 HNYNFKKQ
+70 DNYNFKKQ
-78 IKIIENLSENNPIL
+78 IKIIESLSENNPIL

-99 ENNSFTILTR
+99 KNNSFTIITR
-109 QNKTDLEISNDN
+109 QNKTDLEISNDT

-134 NSENQIE
+134 NSADKIE
-141 KSVLNKSKLYEKYK
+141 KSALNKSKLYEKYK
-155 NLNSE
+155 NLSSE
-160 DASFSIFVRSPFSN
+160 DASFSVFAQSPFSN
-174 NFFESIFGEA
+174 NFFESIFGED

-205 NGMSVIT
+205 NGISVIN
-212 DSITLSKNI
+212 DSVTLSKNI

-231 IIYAIPNNFKNFYS
+231 IISAIPDNFKNFYS
-245 IRFNDFQMFR
+245 MRFDDFRMLNR
-255 KSLVNIDKDSIN
+255 GHINIDKDSIN
-267 IERKIL
+267 IEEKIF
-273 DEIVEIGISEIE
+273 DEIVEIAVSEIE
-285 ENKVVILRSNDIN
+285 GNKVVILRSNDIK
-298 KTTIEVQKYKTY
+298 KTHIKTQKYKSY

-325 EINHLINPLE
+325 KMNSLTNPLLNEINS
-335 TGIDLDK
+335 DK
-342 LVIIDDYIFA
+342 LVIIDNFLFI
-352 SNSLKSLKTVIENYF
+352 SSSLKSLKTVIENYL

-379 KSKLFMSKESS
+379 KSKSLMSKESS
-390 FDINSKNGSLIDFSK
+390 FDINSKNGSLINFSK
-405 LIGLKSSKN
+405 LIGIKPVKN
-414 KFNNVKFQIVNEN
+414 KFNNVKFQIINEN

-435 IDNYSNESLDKKISK
+435 IDSYNNESINKKISK
-450 IFIAKIKGKIVMK
+450 IFSTKIKGKIVMN

-476 IVVQDNNNYL
+476 IVVQGNNNYL

-492 GKVIWKKKLT
+492 GKVIWKKKLA
-502 GKILGEIKQVDIY
+502 GKILGKIKQVDIY

-559 YGNNKNY
+559 YDNNKNY
-566 RFLITQNNDLLMYDN
+566 RFLVTQNNELLMYDS
-581 KGKIVKGFKYD
+581 KGKIVKGFKYE
-592 KSYEIIYSPKH
+592 KSRDIIYPPKH
-603 YRIKNKDIIIVKTD
+603 YRIKNKDIIAVKTE
-617 KGLKILNRK
+617 KGLKVLNRR

-635 NISFSNSDV
+635 NIKFSNNDV
-644 FRLNNYLIG
+644 FRLNNYLIC
-653 TSKKGNL
+653 TSEKGNL

-685 YNLVLIIDGN
+685 YNLVSIIDGN

-709 NYSEPKIFSYNKKKK
+709 NYSDPLIFSYNKRKK

-737 FDNKLNLVESFPIY
+737 FDDKLNLVESFPLY

-769 ILTEDE
+769 ILAEDE
-775 NSIKLYEIN
+775 SSIRLYEIN

>member
-212 DSITLSKNI
+212 DSTTLSKNI